1 MDELLS
7 SFKIQVPT
15 GIYKKDPQT
24 SKLGKKIIE
33 HSILLISKHGF
44 ESFNFKKLGIKI
56 SSNESSIYRYFESKH
71 HLLMYLTSWYWTWI
85 EYQLVLETFAIKQKS
100 EKLKKSIEI
109 VTRTIKQDS
118 NYNFINEVELNKII
132 INENSKSYLTI
143 NVDDINKEG
152 FFSPYKQVVKR
163 LSVIIK
169 DFDINYKYPLSL
181 ANSVIDGALH
191 QHYFRNH
198 FKTITEC
205 ENETSVTNFYQDL
218 IFNTLT

>member
-1 MDELLS
+1 M
-7 SFKIQVPT
+7 
-15 GIYKKDPQT
+15 
-24 SKLGKKIIE
+24 
-33 HSILLISKHGF
+33 
-44 ESFNFKKLGIKI
+44 
-56 SSNESSIYRYFESKH
+56 
-71 HLLMYLTSWYWTWI
+71 
-85 EYQLVLETFAIKQKS
+85 
-100 EKLKKSIEI
+100 
-109 VTRTIKQDS
+109 
-118 NYNFINEVELNKII
+118 
-132 INENSKSYLTI
+132 
-143 NVDDINKEG
+143 
-152 FFSPYKQVVKR
+152 KR